1 MSQSFNR
8 KVLFL
13 ILINLIIKPIWIFG
27 VERAVQIHAGFEA
40 YGLYFTL
47 FNFTYLLS
55 LVSDMGIN
63 SYNIRLTTQGEKA
76 IISSSH
82 LFGIKLI
89 LSSAYLV
96 LGFIF
101 SFLVGYTQEAFFLLI
116 VLLFYQLASSFLSYL
131 RSYLTGLQRYTADAI
146 VSVLDKFL
154 LLVLLL
160 PIIYSSYFTDFYFP
174 ISYFA
179 ALQFLAILISILVCI
194 FLLKGHQIF
203 KIKAFSFSQMKQT
216 LRQLLPFSLFM
227 FLVMAYNKVD
237 SIMLERMLKNG
248 ALESG
253 TYAAA
258 YRLLDAL
265 SMIPILFASFFYP
278 FLSKLTADKKEI
290 QTWMKSSSE
299 VLIAISIV
307 LAISL
312 SLFSK
317 EWMELLYPTK
327 SDLHLILIFQILI
340 FSIIPIAV
348 YYIFSSALTA
358 NGNLKTL
365 NYIAFASLI
374 LNVILN
380 LFLIPNYQAW
390 GAALATII
398 SLSFAALAYIYFY
411 HQIFKV
417 KVSFSLWMK
426 LMILALLLV
435 LGSIFLKNLSLFW
448 FLKFVLINLF
458 GLVLMFILNLIH
470 LKKLISLFKF
480 TL

>member
-13 ILINLIIKPIWIFG
+13 ILINLIIKPVWIFG
-27 VERAVQIHAGFEA
+27 VERAVQVHVGFEA

-63 SYNIRLTTQGEKA
+63 SYNIRLTTQGENA
-76 IISSSH
+76 AISSSH
-82 LFGIKLI
+82 LFSIKLI
-89 LSSAYLV
+89 LSAVYLA
-96 LGFIF
+96 LGCIF
-101 SFLVGYTQEAFFLLI
+101 SFLMGYTHEAFYLL
-116 VLLFYQLASSFLSYL
+116 VALLFYQLGSSFLGYL
-131 RSYLTGLQRYTADAI
+131 RSHLTGLQRYNADAI

-154 LLVLLL
+154 LIILLL
-160 PIIYSSYFTDFYFP
+160 PIIYSSYFTGFYFP

-179 ALQFLAILISILVCI
+179 GLQFLAIVISILACV

-203 KIKAFSFSQMKQT
+203 TIQAFSFLQLKQT

-227 FLVMAYNKVD
+227 FLVLAYNKVD

-278 FLSKLTADKKEI
+278 LLSKLLANQKEI

-299 VLIAISIV
+299 VLIAITII

-317 EWMELLYPTK
+317 DWMQLLYPTK
-327 SDLHLILIFQILI
+327 SDAHLILIFQILI

-358 NGNLKTL
+358 NGNLKIL
-365 NYIAFASLI
+365 NSIAFTSLT

-380 LFLIPNYQAW
+380 LFLIPKEQAW

-398 SLSFAALAYIYFY
+398 SLSFAGIAYTYFY

-417 KVSFSLWMK
+417 KFSYVLWIK
-426 LMILALLLV
+426 LMVLALLLV
-435 LGSIFLKNLSLFW
+435 AAGIFLQNLSLFW
-448 FLKFVLINLF
+448 FIKFILINLF
-458 GLVLMFILNLIH
+458 GLTLMFILNLIH

>member
-13 ILINLIIKPIWIFG
+13 ILINLIIKPVWIFG
-27 VERAVQIHAGFEA
+27 VERAVQVHAGFEA

-63 SYNIRLTTQGEKA
+63 SYNIRLTTQGKKA
-76 IISSSH
+76 VISSSH
-82 LFGIKLI
+82 LFSIKLI
-89 LSSAYLV
+89 LSAVYLV
-96 LGFIF
+96 LGCIL
-101 SFLVGYTQEAFFLLI
+101 SFLMGYTHEAFYLL
-116 VLLFYQLASSFLSYL
+116 VALLFYQLGSSFLGYL
-131 RSYLTGLQRYTADAI
+131 RSYLTGLQHYTADAI

-154 LLVLLL
+154 LIILLL
-160 PIIYSSYFTDFYFP
+160 PLIYSSYFTGFYFP

-179 ALQFLAILISILVCI
+179 GLECLAIVISILVCV

-203 KIKAFSFSQMKQT
+203 TIQAFSFLQLKQT

-227 FLVMAYNKVD
+227 FLVLAYNKVD

-278 FLSKLTADKKEI
+278 LLSKLLADKKEI
-290 QTWMKSSSE
+290 QTWMQSSSE
-299 VLIAISIV
+299 VLIALTII

-312 SLFSK
+312 SLFAK

-327 SDLHLILIFQILI
+327 SDLHLISIFQVLI

-358 NGNLKTL
+358 NGSLKSL
-365 NYIAFASLI
+365 NYIAFASLV

-380 LFLIPNYQAW
+380 LFLIPKEQAW

-398 SLSFAALAYIYFY
+398 SLSFAALAYIYSY
-411 HQIFKV
+411 HSVFKV
-417 KVSFSLWMK
+417 KIKVFLWIK
-426 LMILALLLV
+426 LMILALLLIA
-435 LGSIFLKNLSLFW
+435 GSLFLKNLSLFW
-448 FLKFVLINLF
+448 LLKFVLINLF
-458 GLVLMFILNLIH
+458 GLALMFILNLIH